1 MFRISPE
8 EQLALVVREDKEKKI
23 QYRKIEG
30 MIDPKHVENWKKS
43 LFSLTCKKQMRSWLT
58 VAKHIARL
66 VRMQILS
73 LT

>member
-1 MFRISPE
+1 M
-8 EQLALVVREDKEKKI
+8 ALVVREDKEKKI